1 MNDGLTTGNAQPLLC
16 FRVRRFLKVKHS
28 FSIMKKII
36 KETSQVEV
44 TKGANV
50 TPEKLLTV
58 INNTLNSLPGTKK
71 KKVPIVVTKGDN
83 WLCIASVVGNQV
95 ITLNI
100 TDLKK

>member
-1 MNDGLTTGNAQPLLC
+1 
-16 FRVRRFLKVKHS
+16 
-28 FSIMKKII
+28 MKKII
-36 KETSQVEV
+36 KEASQVEV
-44 TKGANV
+44 TKSANV
-50 TPEKLLTV
+50 TPEKLATV
-58 INNTLNSLPGTKK
+58 IQQTLNSLPGTKK

>member
-1 MNDGLTTGNAQPLLC
+1 MPFPFLFFSPEFNKWFFDENG
-16 FRVRRFLKVKHS
+16 RVHPFFFASRVERYSKVKKP
-28 FSIMKKII
+28 FIMKKII

-71 KKVPIVVTKGDN
+71 KKVPIVVTKGDI
-83 WLCIASVVGNQV
+83 LISRFPLNQ
-95 ITLNI
+95 
-100 TDLKK
+100 

>member
-1 MNDGLTTGNAQPLLC
+1 MFDDNG
-16 FRVRRFLKVKHS
+16 RVHPFFFMHSRVERFSKVKHP
-28 FSIMKKII
+28 FIMKKII

-50 TPEKLLTV
+50 TPDKLLSV
-58 INNTLNSLPGTKK
+58 INNTLNSLPGTNK

>member
-1 MNDGLTTGNAQPLLC
+1 MNECLTTGNAQPFLC

-44 TKGANV
+44 TKSANV
-50 TPEKLLTV
+50 TPEKLATV
-58 INNTLNSLPGTKK
+58 IQQTLNSLPGTKK
-71 KKVPIVVTKGDN
+71 KKVPIVITKGGN
-83 WLCIASVVGNQV
+83 WLCIASVVGDKAV
-95 ITLNI
+95 TLSI

>member
-1 MNDGLTTGNAQPLLC
+1 
-16 FRVRRFLKVKHS
+16 
-28 FSIMKKII
+28 MKKVI

-50 TPEKLLTV
+50 TPDKLLSV